1 MTDWMRG
8 SMSAMGI
15 AALAVILAACQTTQ
29 SNTANLNTIGAPTQ
43 LQAVPNSTVQQGTL
57 PAIGATGAPAPG
69 LSGQPVLGGVPTQT
83 AMVNPGMT
91 TPQPLGA
98 STTTIGSS
106 PSIAAPTTAA
116 TTPGASP
123 SIVSL
128 NPLAQPVAG
137 GGMSTG
143 PEGTW
148 NVAAGAST
156 CRINLPMTSKTG
168 TSYYRASAPG
178 CSVPQIASI
187 TGWQQV
193 GSQLQLYDD
202 NGNIAAFLAP
212 SSGRYIGTMGGGQA
226 ISMSR

>member
-1 MTDWMRG
+1 MTVWMRG
-8 SMSAMGI
+8 SLSAVGVAAI
-15 AALAVILAACQTTQ
+15 AVVLAACQSTG
-29 SNTANLNTIGAPTQ
+29 SNTANLNTIGAPAQ

-57 PAIGATGAPAPG
+57 PAIGATGTAAPG

-83 AMVNPGMT
+83 AMAT
-91 TPQPLGA
+91 TGA
-98 STTTIGSS
+98 V
-106 PSIAAPTTAA
+106 
-116 TTPGASP
+116 TTPGATP

-128 NPLAQPVAG
+128 DPLAQPVAG
-137 GGMSTG
+137 GMSTG
-143 PEGTW
+143 PEGAW
-148 NVAAGAST
+148 NVAAGAAT

-178 CSVPQIASI
+178 CTVPQIASV

-193 GSQLQLYDD
+193 GSQLQLYDE

-212 SSGRYIGTMGGGQA
+212 SGGRYIGTMGGGQA